1 MVWLALL
8 LFLAALVLA
17 VVMMT
22 RWFKEKKNS
31 RILIGVASAVA
42 AFFLGLWA
50 AVEVFL
56 MY

>member
-31 RILIGVASAVA
+31 RILVGVASAVA